1 MAKEPALA
9 EAARLLSQAA
19 SSLINQSSQPSTS
32 RRTEASAVTNQPE
45 SNNRPAR
52 ARDEFRRLFAP
63 YNRENASTSRS
74 VPLNGNIPQRR
85 ASTNHHAKA
94 PKRRKSVKEISIKFF
109 CLASTTQ
116 RDVPNNDEKQ
126 QLLVAGLGEKKV
138 TLQADSTSS
147 DVVAALKET
156 YPKLTD
162 GGGYEFMYAKA
173 SSRQLSVID
182 KGENGYTIE
191 FLKQFVGQGRV
202 YIRPIQCDLD
212 LKAMVKAKD
221 QGEIIEEICNH
232 CMNIFPMNKLREH
245 LYLCPANNTATTA
258 TTSRNTR

>member
-1 MAKEPALA
+1 MNFGRFLHRIIK
-9 EAARLLSQAA
+9 QM
-19 SSLINQSSQPSTS
+19 
-32 RRTEASAVTNQPE
+32 
-45 SNNRPAR
+45 RPP
-52 ARDEFRRLFAP
+52 L
-63 YNRENASTSRS
+63 

-85 ASTNHHAKA
+85 ASTNHAKA

-147 DVVAALKET
+147 DVVAALNET
-156 YPKLTD
+156 YPKLAG
-162 GGGYEFMYAKA
+162 GGGYEFMYTKA

-182 KGENGYTIE
+182 EGENWYTIE

-202 YIRPIQCDLD
+202 YIHPIQCDLD
-212 LKAMVKAKD
+212 LKAMLKAKYH
-221 QGEIIEEICNH
+221 GKIIEEICNH

-245 LYLCPANNTATTA
+245 LYLCPANNMA

>member
-32 RRTEASAVTNQPE
+32 GDKQQAGE
-45 SNNRPAR
+45 S
-52 ARDEFRRLFAP
+52 EGCLLFAT
-63 YNRENASTSRS
+63 YNQANASTSRS

-94 PKRRKSVKEISIKFF
+94 LKRRKSVKEISIKFF

-182 KGENGYTIE
+182 EGENGYTIE

-202 YIRPIQCDLD
+202 YIRPIHCDLD

-232 CMNIFPMNKLREH
+232 CMNIFPLNKLREH
-245 LYLCPANNTATTA
+245 LYLCPENNT
-258 TTSRNTR
+258 